1 MFNESAKGAIEELI
15 KNLDDK
21 KAYFVIGPKM
31 QGYEKA
37 IVDLAKKMNK
47 KFEINA
53 IIPKVV
59 SKTVKE
65 NLLTNDINGV
75 CVSTELEEKGI
86 YKRFNYEIFERRD
99 SIVLAF
105 DGNTPAANLIQEAK
119 NGKGKSKIYVNKSVN
134 LLSEK
139 AKALD
144 GYVVEFDENESIADK
159 IFKDYP
165 ELKL

>member
-1 MFNESAKGAIEELI
+1 
-15 KNLDDK
+15 
-21 KAYFVIGPKM
+21 M

-59 SKTVKE
+59 TKSVKE
-65 NLLTNDINGV
+65 SLLNNDINGV

-119 NGKGKSKIYVNKSVN
+119 NGKGKSKIYVNKDVN

-144 GYVVEFDENESIADK
+144 GYVVEFDEKEGIADK